1 MRFSSA
7 HAIPRN
13 GQNLKSGSNISL
25 TESKGVKPEREGEKG
40 EGEKEKGGKGIVQ
53 GVSLWSLDSLISNDP
68 IITYGREASY
78 YRYEN

>member
-40 EGEKEKGGKGIVQ
+40 EGEKEKGGKGI
-53 GVSLWSLDSLISNDP
+53 DK
-68 IITYGREASY
+68 A
-78 YRYEN
+78 